1 MFFTRVIK
9 NLKVFKKEFSLNVL
23 FSALYALFSAIA
35 FFSLMPMLEVLFNGT
50 NQTIVKPTLDSSLN
64 LGSFL
69 ENWLNYQVVG
79 FAGDDNQKAILFV
92 VFIVIFLFFLKNVFN
107 YFALFFS
114 TIIRN
119 GVIRIIRKQI
129 FESLIVLPMSFF
141 SKNKKGDVISR
152 ITSDVIEVQN
162 SYLSIIEIFIRD
174 PLSII
179 FTITAMFII
188 SSELTLFVIVF
199 IPFSGF
205 IISYIGKTLRR
216 RSLIVQKEQG
226 ELTSITEETLNG
238 ISVIKAFVSETF
250 FTNKFLDSNS
260 KFFKY
265 SNSLV
270 NRQNIA
276 APLSEFLGILV
287 IGVLLWYGGKLVLID
302 MDLKPAAFITYMGLS
317 YGVLT
322 PAKSISKALYALK
335 KGNAAAERVYELID
349 SENEFESQK
358 IKNIKSFKRII
369 EMKNVSFCYGEIEVL
384 KNISLNI
391 KKGETLAIVGASGSG
406 KSTLANLLP
415 RFYNYNSGEVLIDG
429 NELRSISKK
438 SIRSLIGIVGQES
451 ILFNGSIKD
460 NIVLGK
466 QIDDDEVYD
475 ALKTANALDFINE
488 FNDKIDHKIADN
500 GLNLSG
506 GQKQRIAIARAIISK
521 SPILILDEA
530 TSSLDSKSEKLVQ
543 DALIKLM
550 DNKTSIVIA
559 HRLSTVK
566 NAQNIIVLD
575 KGKII
580 EQGTHDDLISKKGVY
595 NNLIT
600 LQSLTWYSILTLIFK

>member
-1 MFFTRVIK
+1 MFFARVIK
-9 NLKVFKKEFSLNVL
+9 NLKLFKKEFGLNVL

-50 NQTIVKPTLDSSLN
+50 NQTLVKPTLDSSLN

-69 ENWLNYQVVG
+69 ENWLNYQVVV
-79 FAGDDNQKAILFV
+79 FSGDDNQKAILFV
-92 VFIVIFLFFLKNVFN
+92 VFVVIFLFFLKNVFN

-119 GVIRIIRKQI
+119 GVIKIIRKQI

-141 SKNKKGDVISR
+141 SNNKKGDVISR

-188 SSELTLFVIVF
+188 SLELTLFVIVF
-199 IPFSGF
+199 IPISGF

-322 PAKSISKALYALK
+322 PAKSISKAIYALK

-358 IKNIKSFKRII
+358 INDIKSFKQKI
-369 EMKNVSFCYGEIEVL
+369 EMKNVSFSYGEKEVL
-384 KNISLNI
+384 KNISLKI

-415 RFYNYNSGEVLIDG
+415 RFYNYNSGELLIDG
-429 NELRSISKK
+429 NELRNISKK

-451 ILFNGSIKD
+451 ILFNGSIRD
-460 NIVLGK
+460 NILLGK
-466 QIDDDEVYD
+466 QIDDDEVYN

-488 FNDKIDHKIADN
+488 FDDKIDHKIADN
-500 GLNLSG
+500 GVNLSG

-566 NAQNIIVLD
+566 NAQNIIVLE
-575 KGKII
+575 KGKIV
-580 EQGTHDDLISKKGVY
+580 EQGTHDDLISRKGIY

-600 LQSLTWYSILTLIFK
+600 LQSLS

>member
-1 MFFTRVIK
+1 MFFARVIK
-9 NLKVFKKEFSLNVL
+9 NLKLFKKEFGLNVL

-50 NQTIVKPTLDSSLN
+50 NQTLVKPTLDSSLN

-69 ENWLNYQVVG
+69 ENWLNYQVVV
-79 FAGDDNQKAILFV
+79 FSGDDNQKAILFV
-92 VFIVIFLFFLKNVFN
+92 VFVVIFLFFLKNVFN

-119 GVIRIIRKQI
+119 GVIKIIRKQI

-141 SKNKKGDVISR
+141 SNNKKGDVISR

-188 SSELTLFVIVF
+188 SLELTLFVIVF
-199 IPFSGF
+199 IPISGF

-250 FTNKFLDSNS
+250 FTNKFLKSNS

-358 IKNIKSFKRII
+358 INDIKSFKQKI
-369 EMKNVSFCYGEIEVL
+369 EMKNVSFSYGETEVL

-406 KSTLANLLP
+406 KSTLANLIP
-415 RFYNYNSGEVLIDG
+415 RFYNYNSGELLIDG
-429 NELRSISKK
+429 NELRNISKK

-451 ILFNGSIKD
+451 ILFNGSIRD
-460 NIVLGK
+460 NILLGK
-466 QIDDDEVYD
+466 QIDDDEVYN

-488 FNDKIDHKIADN
+488 FDDKIDHKIADN
-500 GLNLSG
+500 GVNLSG

-566 NAQNIIVLD
+566 NAQNIIVLE
-575 KGKII
+575 KGKIV
-580 EQGTHDDLISKKGVY
+580 EQGTHDDLISRKGIY

-600 LQSLTWYSILTLIFK
+600 LQSLS

>member
-141 SKNKKGDVISR
+141 SKNKKGDIISR

-250 FTNKFLDSNS
+250 FTNKFLNSNS

-415 RFYNYNSGEVLIDG
+415 RFYDYNSGEVLIDG

-500 GLNLSG
+500 GVNLSG

-600 LQSLTWYSILTLIFK
+600 LQSLS

>member
-1 MFFTRVIK
+1 MFFARVIK
-9 NLKVFKKEFSLNVL
+9 NLKLFKKEFGLNVL

-50 NQTIVKPTLDSSLN
+50 NQTLVKPTLDSSLN

-69 ENWLNYQVVG
+69 ENWLNYQVVV
-79 FAGDDNQKAILFV
+79 FSGDDNQKAILFV
-92 VFIVIFLFFLKNVFN
+92 VFVVIFLFFLKNVFN

-119 GVIRIIRKQI
+119 GVIKIIRKQI

-141 SKNKKGDVISR
+141 SNNKKGDVISR

-188 SSELTLFVIVF
+188 SLELTLFVIVF
-199 IPFSGF
+199 IPISGF

-322 PAKSISKALYALK
+322 PAKSISKAIYALK

-349 SENEFESQK
+349 SENEFESPK
-358 IKNIKSFKRII
+358 TNDIKSFKQKI
-369 EMKNVSFCYGEIEVL
+369 EMKNVSFSYGETEVL
-384 KNISLNI
+384 KNISLKI

-415 RFYNYNSGEVLIDG
+415 RFYNYNSGELLIDG
-429 NELRSISKK
+429 NELRNISKK

-451 ILFNGSIKD
+451 ILFNGSIRD
-460 NIVLGK
+460 NILLGK
-466 QIDDDEVYD
+466 QIDDDEVYN
-475 ALKTANALDFINE
+475 ALKTANAFDFINE
-488 FNDKIDHKIADN
+488 FDDKIDHKIADN
-500 GLNLSG
+500 GVNLSG

-566 NAQNIIVLD
+566 NAQNIIVLE
-575 KGKII
+575 KGKIV
-580 EQGTHDDLISKKGVY
+580 EQGTHDDLISRKGIY

-600 LQSLTWYSILTLIFK
+600 LQSLS

>member
-1 MFFTRVIK
+1 MFFARVIK
-9 NLKVFKKEFSLNVL
+9 NLKLFKKEFGLNVL

-50 NQTIVKPTLDSSLN
+50 NQTLVKPTLDSSLN

-69 ENWLNYQVVG
+69 EKWLNYQVVV
-79 FAGDDNQKAILFV
+79 FSGDDNQKAILFV
-92 VFIVIFLFFLKNVFN
+92 VFVVIFLFFLKNVFN

-119 GVIRIIRKQI
+119 GVIKIIRKQI

-141 SKNKKGDVISR
+141 SNNKKGDVISR

-188 SSELTLFVIVF
+188 SLELTLFVIVF
-199 IPFSGF
+199 IPISGF

-358 IKNIKSFKRII
+358 INDIKSFKQNI
-369 EMKNVSFCYGEIEVL
+369 EMKNVSFSYGETEVL
-384 KNISLNI
+384 KNISLKI

-415 RFYNYNSGEVLIDG
+415 RFYNYNSGELLIDG
-429 NELRSISKK
+429 NELRNISKK

-451 ILFNGSIKD
+451 ILFNGSIRD
-460 NIVLGK
+460 NILLGK
-466 QIDDDEVYD
+466 KIDDDEVYN

-488 FNDKIDHKIADN
+488 FDDKIDHKIADN
-500 GLNLSG
+500 GVNLSG

-543 DALIKLM
+543 NALIKLM

-566 NAQNIIVLD
+566 NAQNIIVLE
-575 KGKII
+575 KGKIV
-580 EQGTHDDLISKKGVY
+580 EQGTHDDLISRKGIY

-600 LQSLTWYSILTLIFK
+600 LQSLS